1 MNTPESSE
9 HAERRRLVVLAGHTG
24 DLDTI
29 REGLEHDAATVRD
42 AALGALARME
52 LLDESVLNR
61 FRLDTDA
68 RVRNRVA
75 ELAANFP
82 GFDLLPLLND
92 DDPMVAEMAAWSCG
106 EHEKVSDAIMERL
119 IAMTTGHSE
128 PLVREAAVA
137 ALGAIGDDRGLP
149 AILGAC
155 GDKPAIRRRA
165 ILALAPF
172 DGPEVDAAL
181 DQAMQDR
188 DWQVRQAAEDLLG

>member
-1 MNTPESSE
+1 MNTSESSE

-42 AALGALARME
+42 VALGALARME
-52 LLDESVLNR
+52 LLDESVLHR
-61 FRLDTDA
+61 FKLDTDA

-119 IAMTTGHSE
+119 IVMTTGHFE

-149 AILGAC
+149 AILSAC

-172 DGPEVDAAL
+172 NGPAVDAAL

>member
-52 LLDESVLNR
+52 MLDESVLNR

-92 DDPMVAEMAAWSCG
+92 DDPMVAEMAAWSC
-106 EHEKVSDAIMERL
+106 
-119 IAMTTGHSE
+119 
-128 PLVREAAVA
+128 
-137 ALGAIGDDRGLP
+137 
-149 AILGAC
+149 
-155 GDKPAIRRRA
+155 
-165 ILALAPF
+165 
-172 DGPEVDAAL
+172 
-181 DQAMQDR
+181 
-188 DWQVRQAAEDLLG
+188 

>member
-1 MNTPESSE
+1 MNTSESSE

-42 AALGALARME
+42 VALGALARME
-52 LLDESVLNR
+52 LLDESVLHR
-61 FRLDTDA
+61 FKLDTDA

-149 AILGAC
+149 AILSAC

-172 DGPEVDAAL
+172 NGPAVDAAL